1 MTGRRD
7 LPAGGFSSWLRRTRV
22 ALLEEDGA
30 DVPCG
35 ECSACC
41 TTSHFV
47 HVRPEETQTL
57 ARIPQELLF
66 PAPALPAG
74 NVLLGTMSRDAAPF

>member
-57 ARIPQELLF
+57 ARIPRELLF
-66 PAPALPAG
+66 PAPGLPDG
-74 NVLLGTMSRDAAPF
+74 NVLWATMSRDAAPC

>member
-57 ARIPQELLF
+57 ARISRELLF
-66 PAPALPAG
+66 PAPGLPDG
-74 NVLLGTMSRDAAPF
+74 NVLWATMSRDAAPC